1 MAHPH
6 HFAHPQRRTAVG
18 MTRLRGLLELPY
30 PHFLPHLI
38 GQLGVLGLCA
48 LLPGWAAAQS
58 SPGPA
63 SAPAASAG
71 ARSATSVQGQLNPT
85 SPNPRSGKAVANP
98 QAVGCLIGPLRS
110 ADIGSP
116 VTGIIDRMVVDVGDS
131 VKQGQPVVMLRADV
145 ETAGE
150 RAAHTR
156 WSLDA
161 DVRASEASLEL
172 SRQRHQRAVELLAS
186 GFVSPQAVE
195 QASTE
200 LRLAEQRLAQS
211 KGQRAV
217 LQTDLEVAKTQV
229 NQRTVRAP
237 FDGVVIERFRHP
249 GERVEDRPLLRVASL
264 DPLRVDLIV
273 PATRFGQYRL
283 RDQISITP
291 ELPGTSPVNAE
302 VTHVDR
308 VIDAASNTFRV
319 RLNLPNPGHRLPAGA
334 RCNAETPAVTSTAA
348 TPAPR
353 L

>member
-6 HFAHPQRRTAVG
+6 HAAQPRHRVAPRL
-18 MTRLRGLLELPY
+18 MSLRGL
-30 PHFLPHLI
+30 F
-38 GQLGVLGLCA
+38 GLC
-48 LLPGWAAAQS
+48 LLSPLFAAAQNIS
-58 SPGPA
+58 GPA
-63 SAPAASAG
+63 GASAASAS
-71 ARSATSVQGQLNPT
+71 ARNTTTVQGQLNPT
-85 SPNPRSGKAVANP
+85 SPNPRNGKAVANP

-116 VTGIIDRMVVDVGDS
+116 VTGIIDRMVVDVGDN
-131 VKQGQPVVMLRADV
+131 VKQGQPVVLLRADL

-172 SRQRHQRAVELLAS
+172 SRQRHQRAAELLAS

-195 QASTE
+195 QANTE

-211 KGQRAV
+211 QGQRAV

-291 ELPGTSPVNAE
+291 ELPGTSPVKAE

-348 TPAPR
+348 APTPR